1 MEKILISA
9 GEESGD
15 LYASLFVKEIK
26 KQKKDIKV
34 IAFGGD
40 GVKKA
45 GADLKINL
53 LKIAIIGFWEVV
65 LNLFNIISV
74 LIKAEK
80 ILKEEKPD
88 ILVVVDFPG
97 FHLWLIKKA
106 RELGV
111 KKIIYWI
118 TPQVWAWKYERIKI
132 IKKYCDFC
140 IVVFP
145 FEKKVF
151 EKEGIRVKYFG
162 HPITE
167 VIKNIKC
174 SRSQRKNIGIF
185 PGSRENEIKSFL
197 PEILKSCVLIKEQNP
212 DAFFLLFKSK
222 SVSHYVIKK
231 YLDKYSQLNIK
242 ILNGDDYSA
251 RKSLVAAIVK
261 SGTITLENALL
272 GIPMVVVYKL
282 SFISYLITKKL
293 LKIKFISLPNIIAG
307 RKIVSELIQHNFTAK
322 KICDNINQIL
332 KDKKY
337 YNFIKNEYK
346 KIKNLIYKKN
356 IIKNSVKTILKEN

>member
-15 LYASLFVKEIK
+15 LYASLLIKEIR
-26 KQKKDIKV
+26 KQKKDIKI
-34 IAFGGD
+34 IAFGGER
-40 GVKKA
+40 VKKA
-45 GADLKINL
+45 GGDLKINL
-53 LKIAIIGFWEVV
+53 LKIAIIGFWEVL
-65 LNLFNIISV
+65 LNLFNIISI

-80 ILKEEKPD
+80 TLKEEKPD
-88 ILVVVDFPG
+88 ILIVIDFPG

-140 IVVFP
+140 IVAFP

-151 EKEGIRVKYFG
+151 EKEGIKVKYFG

-167 VIKNIKC
+167 IIKNIKKN
-174 SRSQRKNIGIF
+174 RIQRKNIGIF

-197 PEILKSCVLIKEQNP
+197 PEILKSCVLIKENHP
-212 DAFFLLFKSK
+212 DVNFLLFKSK
-222 SVSHYVIKK
+222 SINYDLIKK
-231 YLDKYSQLNIK
+231 YLLDYKKLNIK
-242 ILNGDDYSA
+242 LSNGDDYSA

-272 GIPMVVVYKL
+272 EIPMVVVYKL

-293 LKIKFISLPNIIAG
+293 LTIKFISLPNIIAG
-307 RKIVSELIQHNFTAK
+307 KQVVAELIQHNFTAA
-322 KICDNINQIL
+322 KIYDNINQIL

-346 KIKNLIYKKN
+346 KIKNLIYKKD
-356 IIKNSVKTILKEN
+356 IIKNSVKTILKEI

>member
-15 LYASLFVKEIK
+15 LYASLLIREIR
-26 KQKKDIKV
+26 KQQKDIKI
-34 IAFGGD
+34 IAFGGER
-40 GVKKA
+40 VKKA
-45 GADLKINL
+45 GADLKINH

-80 ILKEEKPD
+80 VLKEEKPD
-88 ILVVVDFPG
+88 ILIVVDFPG

-132 IKKYCDFC
+132 IKEYCDFC
-140 IVVFP
+140 IVTFP

-151 EKEGIRVKYFG
+151 EKEHIKVKYFG

-167 VIKNIKC
+167 IIKNIKKN
-174 SRSQRKNIGIF
+174 RIQRENIGIF
-185 PGSRENEIKSFL
+185 SGSRPNEIKSFL
-197 PEILKSCVLIKEQNP
+197 PEILKSCVLIKEKHP
-212 DAFFLLFKSK
+212 DVNFLLFKSK
-222 SVSHYVIKK
+222 SVSYDVIKK
-231 YLDKYSQLNIK
+231 YLDKYSQLNVK

-251 RKSLVAAIVK
+251 RKSLIAAIVK

-272 GIPMVVVYKL
+272 EIPMVVVYKL

-293 LKIKFISLPNIIAG
+293 LTIKFISLPNIIAG
-307 RKIVSELIQHNFTAK
+307 RKIVTELIQHNFTAE

-332 KDKKY
+332 KDKKHF
-337 YNFIKNEYK
+337 NFIKNEYK
-346 KIKNLIYKKN
+346 KIKNLIYKRN
-356 IIKNSVKTILKEN
+356 IIKNTVKTILKEI